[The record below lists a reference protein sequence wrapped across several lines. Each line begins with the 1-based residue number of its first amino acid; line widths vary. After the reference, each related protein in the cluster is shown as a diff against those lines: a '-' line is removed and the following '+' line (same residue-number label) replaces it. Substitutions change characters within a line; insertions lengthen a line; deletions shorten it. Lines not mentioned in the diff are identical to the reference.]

1 MTEPDP
7 DVELVL
13 ACYAAFARGD
23 IETAVAPL
31 HPDVVWIEPE
41 EFPGGGRYDGPAAV
55 AGYLRASWE
64 AWAELVSEP
73 VAHGRRERIVVVHH
87 VRGRTHDGQVR
98 ENAVAD
104 VFTVEHGRVV
114 HMQAYADPADALAG

>member
-23 IETAVAPL
+23 IDAAVAPL
-31 HPDVVWIEPE
+31 HPDVVWIEPD

-55 AGYLRASWE
+55 AGYLRASRESWE
-64 AWAELVSEP
+64 ELVSEP
-73 VAHGRRERIVVVHH
+73 TAHRRGDRIVVAHH
-87 VRGRTHDGQVR
+87 VRGRTRDGR
-98 ENAVAD
+98 LHENTVAD
-104 VFTVEHGRVV
+104 VFTVERGQVV
-114 HMQAYADPADALAG
+114 HMQAYADPADAPG